1 MKKLKNGLIK
11 IKTMRKVE
19 FNVPTEVIT
28 EFAEELTNRDV
39 SNSIIGTTE
48 DDEIIIEVEYEK
60 SESDAVDELEAIL
73 EKLCAEIENEEEE

>member
-1 MKKLKNGLIK
+1 
-11 IKTMRKVE
+11 MRKVE

-60 SESDAVDELEAIL
+60 SESDSVDELEAIL

>member
-1 MKKLKNGLIK
+1 
-11 IKTMRKVE
+11 MRKVE
-19 FNVPTEVIT
+19 FNVPTVVIT

-60 SESDAVDELEAIL
+60 SESDLVDELETIL
-73 EKLCAEIENEEEE
+73 EKLCTEIDDKEEE

>member
-1 MKKLKNGLIK
+1 
-11 IKTMRKVE
+11 MRKVE

-48 DDEIIIEVEYEK
+48 DDEIIIEVEYDK
-60 SESDAVDELEAIL
+60 NESDAVDELEEIL
-73 EKLCAEIENEEEE
+73 DKLISALED

>member
-1 MKKLKNGLIK
+1 
-11 IKTMRKVE
+11 MRKVE

-60 SESDAVDELEAIL
+60 SESEAVDELEAIL
-73 EKLCAEIENEEEE
+73 EKLSAQIEDDEEE

>member
-1 MKKLKNGLIK
+1 
-11 IKTMRKVE
+11 MRKVE

>member
-1 MKKLKNGLIK
+1 
-11 IKTMRKVE
+11 MRKVE

-28 EFAEELTNRDV
+28 EFVDELTNRNV

-60 SESDAVDELEAIL
+60 TESDAVDELETIL
-73 EKLCAEIENEEEE
+73 DKLSAQIEDEEEE